1 MSRWQPLP
9 EEYIGPVSLTLWI
22 LFMSALGFFTGPMNS
37 VSVWYQ
43 LLTAAMPSLAIMLL
57 WLTCLSDPGMIPPS
71 CTRDPIID
79 QLEFA
84 RAGEDEERHSQTPKE
99 GYSKEPGERGAWTRT
114 LIREGVPYTEKYCA
128 TCNIWRPPR
137 SHHCNYCNGCIEKF
151 DHHCGVV
158 GNCVA
163 KNNHRFFASFMV
175 CGQIGC
181 ALFLGVI
188 PWQAKQ
194 ALSFKPNNIQDPKFI
209 WIIFLGLVY
218 AYHVLALVFGTLHC
232 MGVCFDITT
241 KDLVSRAQQLELLH
255 NMPCLPGARSL
266 CHLVDV
272 WSSVLCAPLPSLRTK
287 QFRHFSD
294 SRPLLPLPRTRS
306 YRSNLHV

>member
-194 ALSFKPNNIQDPKFI
+194 ALSFK
-209 WIIFLGLVY
+209 
-218 AYHVLALVFGTLHC
+218 YH
-232 MGVCFDITT
+232 D
-241 KDLVSRAQQLELLH
+241 
-255 NMPCLPGARSL
+255 
-266 CHLVDV
+266 
-272 WSSVLCAPLPSLRTK
+272 
-287 QFRHFSD
+287 
-294 SRPLLPLPRTRS
+294 
-306 YRSNLHV
+306 